1 MFRDRTVWF
10 LQHDVPAA
18 LMPAQYTLVKQLLPP
33 FVLAWR
39 ASAPAS
45 RRAPANAVS
54 TPSGAQAAAAASPPV
69 RTLTEGVLIIY
80 SLAPT
85 ASVQAW
91 MKVTRHALCSRAP
104 NISVAAE
111 FDASNS
117 PVKDGRL
124 VFGFP
129 VTPTSFELAFSE
141 KISMNTLLATP
152 IQSLLRPKGRSDA
165 LHVPYLRRW
174 AAWGPP
180 A

>member
-10 LQHDVPAA
+10 LQHDIPAA
-18 LMPAQYTLVKQLLPP
+18 LMPGGQPLREIGFESPV
-33 FVLAWR
+33 
-39 ASAPAS
+39 
-45 RRAPANAVS
+45 RAPANAVS

-69 RTLTEGVLIIY
+69 RTLTEGILIIY

-152 IQSLLRPKGRSDA
+152 IQSLLQPKCRSDA
-165 LHVPYLRRW
+165 RHVPYLRRW
-174 AAWGPP
+174 AAWWPP